1 LLGTEATTE
10 VDAYTRSTANERRA
24 RRKYERYIAKA
35 REHRSLLASVKS
47 LGFWSWERATDV
59 VWASHN
65 ARSVL
70 GLPAKGSLTR
80 DSLLAAI
87 HPEDRAALVQAISRS
102 MCETA
107 PVEMELR
114 LVNPTHA
121 ASPGYVPRWATAKTA
136 AYRDSNGML
145 LRVAGYVIDDTPRK
159 RAEAESAEQQRQ
171 IAHLTRVAMMGEL
184 SGTLAHEL
192 HQPLTAMLCNAQ
204 AGELLAAK
212 ENANSE
218 ELREIFQEIIRDDK
232 HACEII
238 RHLRSHLMRGELQL
252 ESLDLTQVLEEVLV
266 LARGT
271 LAKHNMHLEARIH
284 DGIPAVQGVRVEIQQ
299 ILLNLIFNACESMS
313 SNAAENRRIEIVAA
327 FDRNGGLDRNG
338 GFVRTSILDYGA
350 GIGEERLE
358 RIFEPFFTTKTAG
371 LGLGLSVCRS
381 IISAHKGQLWATNR
395 DAGGAAF
402 HFTLPIA
409 TTADAETTA
418 DE

>member
-1 LLGTEATTE
+1 MLGTEATTE
-10 VDAYTRSTANERRA
+10 IDTYARSTARERRA
-24 RRKYERYIAKA
+24 RRKYARYIAKA

-70 GLPAKGSLTR
+70 GLPAKGTLTR
-80 DSLLAAI
+80 DTLLSAI
-87 HPEDRAALVQAISRS
+87 HPVDRAALVQAISRS
-102 MCETA
+102 ACQADE
-107 PVEMELR
+107 VEMELR
-114 LVNPTHA
+114 VVSPQREANPEHL
-121 ASPGYVPRWATAKTA
+121 PRWATAKAA
-136 AYRDSNGML
+136 AYRDSKGML
-145 LRVAGYVIDDTPRK
+145 LRLAGYVIDETPRK

-171 IAHLTRVAMMGEL
+171 ITHLTRVAMMGEL

-212 ENANSE
+212 ENANAE
-218 ELREIFQEIIRDDK
+218 ELREIFQDIIRDDK

-238 RHLRSHLMRGELQL
+238 HHLRSHLMRGELQL
-252 ESLDLTQVLEEVLV
+252 ESLDLTQVLDEVLV

-271 LAKHNMHLEARIH
+271 LAKHNMHLEAHID

-313 SNAAENRRIEIVAA
+313 SNAAEDRRIEIVAA
-327 FDRNGGLDRNG
+327 PDRDG
-338 GFVRTSILDYGA
+338 GFVRISVLDCGP
-350 GIGEERLE
+350 GIGEQQLE

-381 IISAHKGQLWATNR
+381 IIAAHKGQLWATNR
-395 DAGGAAF
+395 DASGAAF

-409 TTADAETTA
+409 ATAAAGTTADG
-418 DE
+418 